1 MESYYDNNLA
11 VTQQMKLEM
20 MQKMQQQQLQT
31 PDPATKSRRA
41 FWTDEEVHR
50 LQELFN
56 INPYPDQ
63 QAKRQL
69 RYCVNWWA
77 HFNKSY
83 SSEELQKELS
93 KITNWFKNERARKN
107 IKRESGTPSRKS
119 PESKTSP
126 TLIKRL
132 PTLDA
137 TMPLMLLPKIEAH
150 VNALV
155 TPAPTPPTL
164 QVSTTP
170 TKSSPINIE
179 PALPAED
186 ITFTVNPH
194 HLKVKKRKLSSDLGV
209 SGEFYL
215 LTN

>member
-1 MESYYDNNLA
+1 M
-11 VTQQMKLEM
+11 
-20 MQKMQQQQLQT
+20 
-31 PDPATKSRRA
+31 
-41 FWTDEEVHR
+41 
-50 LQELFN
+50 QELFN

-69 RYCVNWWA
+69 RYCVSWWA

-126 TLIKRL
+126 TLIKVSARDRKTLDSRFYRQRL

-137 TMPLMLLPKIEAH
+137 TMPLMLLPKIEAQ